1 MARCNEI
8 LFLGPHCLPFRRRKS
23 RIIKKQTTIDG
34 SSKWPAK
41 RTISQDYYKRKDE
54 TATSLEA
61 RKYRALQKHSREQEK
76 HAVHLVRRYRDGELP
91 DVKISRAEIL
101 APLVSLAKRDHAIS
115 VLLLSALWNAAQS
128 EKSRLTIKETNEPWK
143 NAVPGGS
150 QREQARDL
158 LYAFAKSIKGSNVF
172 LASWVLRASAA
183 DKESRVSPKDLRRI
197 AFAGDCLAGGII
209 ALESTLMGKKST
221 ALTEVLAKVLKLKAA
236 ASVHPYTT
244 ASQEPSLSVAKAFDD
259 DEQTHS
265 ALKAQLAGDA
275 KKAGK
280 IYKKMKQNNTPI
292 QKL

>member
-1 MARCNEI
+1 MEESGDLPEWLIGEQAQSGTLQRDP
-8 LFLGPHCLPFRRRKS
+8 LFGSTLPPVPQTQVTHHQ
-23 RIIKKQTTIDG
+23 KQTTIDG

-61 RKYRALQKHSREQEK
+61 RKYRALQKHSREQRK

-150 QREQARDL
+150 HREQARNL

-183 DKESRVSPKDLRRI
+183 DRESRVSPKDLRRI

-209 ALESTLMGKKST
+209 ALESTLMGKKINCINRR
-221 ALTEVLAKVLKLKAA
+221 
-236 ASVHPYTT
+236 
-244 ASQEPSLSVAKAFDD
+244 FC
-259 DEQTHS
+259 
-265 ALKAQLAGDA
+265 G
-275 KKAGK
+275 
-280 IYKKMKQNNTPI
+280 
-292 QKL
+292 